1 MIGEKK
7 GVASSI
13 FWFSFRTM
21 INVLLILVLVEGYTT
36 TYNFSYKLFADHPYI
51 AASSETM
58 NVTIESGDN
67 VNRVAVVLDEMGI
80 VDSKYLFIAR
90 AYLGKYHDRIQ
101 PGTYVLGPGMSPEE
115 ICKKICGVQSE
126 DIS

>member
-7 GVASSI
+7 NIAGSI
-13 FWFSFRTM
+13 FWVSFRLM
-21 INVLLILVLVEGYTT
+21 INVLLVLVLVEGYTT

-51 AASSETM
+51 AASSQTM
-58 NVTIESGDN
+58 NVTIDNGDDAKT
-67 VNRVAVVLDEMGI
+67 VAIVLEEMGI
-80 VDSKYLFIAR
+80 VDNRYLFLAR
-90 AYLGKYHDRIQ
+90 AYLGKYQERIQ

-126 DIS
+126 EES